1 MSGHGHDV
9 DPSNKKIA
17 LLISV
22 LALFLAF
29 SETFAKSAQ
38 TAALS
43 YNIEASNLWSF
54 YQAKTIRMTTVQ
66 TMAESA
72 ALDAEHTDSPAK
84 KAAIQGQ
91 IGKWNK
97 MAERYNSEPDKRE
110 GRKEL
115 AARAKVAEEKRIV
128 SMAAYHHYE
137 LASAALQIA
146 IVLASAQIITGI
158 AALTFISGGLG
169 VVGLAF
175 CLIGFFAPMSVHLF

>member
-1 MSGHGHDV
+1 MSGHGHV

-38 TAALS
+38 TSALS

-66 TMAESA
+66 TFAEAAEVEASFTGSA
-72 ALDAEHTDSPAK
+72 EK
-84 KAAIQGQ
+84 KAAMKERID
-91 IGKWNK
+91 KWNK
-97 MAERYNSEPDKRE
+97 SAARYNSEPDKQE

-115 AARAKVAEEKRIV
+115 AERAKKAEEKRMV
-128 SMAAYHHYE
+128 AMAAYHHYE
-137 LASAALQIA
+137 LSSAAVQIA
-146 IVLASAQIITGI
+146 IVLASAEIITGI
-158 AALTFISGGLG
+158 AALTWIAGGLG
-169 VVGLAF
+169 VVGLLF
-175 CLIGFFAPMSVHLF
+175 WGIGFFAPMAVHLF

>member
-1 MSGHGHDV
+1 MSGHGHV

-38 TAALS
+38 TSALS

-66 TMAESA
+66 TFAEA
-72 ALDAEHTDSPAK
+72 ARVEATHATAGARKLAMQEQIDRWDK
-84 KAAIQGQ
+84 NAA
-91 IGKWNK
+91 
-97 MAERYNSEPDKRE
+97 RYNSEPDKQE

-115 AARAKVAEEKRIV
+115 AERAKKAEEKRKV
-128 SMAAYHHYE
+128 AMAAYHHYE
-137 LASAALQIA
+137 LSSAAVQIA
-146 IVLASAQIITGI
+146 IVLASAEIITGI
-158 AALTFISGGLG
+158 AALTWIAGGLG
-169 VVGLAF
+169 LVGLVF
-175 CLIGFFAPMSVHLF
+175 WGIGFFAPMAVHLF